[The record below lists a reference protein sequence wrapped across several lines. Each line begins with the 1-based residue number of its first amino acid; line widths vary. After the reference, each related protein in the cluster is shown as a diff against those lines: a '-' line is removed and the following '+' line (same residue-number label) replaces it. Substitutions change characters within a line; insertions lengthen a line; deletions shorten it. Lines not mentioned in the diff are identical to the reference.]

1 MAIFLKSDSSPIS
14 SGANPVYLEN
24 DPAIIRGATLG
35 LLDFSNE
42 ICYDSGTPVAAY
54 ANLLNLV
61 SGGTNATNGPNS
73 HPLETGMLKFTGA
86 AENTNDYVLL
96 PTDEF
101 SLPAGCKRALASV
114 AVKLPASGYGTPA
127 ANRSVNL
134 FGRLNSTAA
143 ANINF
148 AIWALINTSGNL
160 QSVQGAM
167 MGSAAVS
174 SSAQLALLTDGNVH
188 VVSVYA
194 DGETTPGV
202 LVTRIYVDNILVATA
217 TNNAWDSVVP
227 QPTNLP
233 RIGSYPATIYGP
245 WGNIKIG
252 RPMLVN
258 LTGKTTVATDLIA
271 QAVTLANAYLV

>member
-1 MAIFLKSDSSPIS
+1 MARFLQSDESPLA
-14 SGANPVYLEN
+14 GGGNYFEN
-24 DPAIIRGATLG
+24 DEIIIRPATLG
-35 LLDFSNE
+35 LLDFSNDV
-42 ICYDSGTPVAAY
+42 CYSGGTPIPAY
-54 ANLLNLV
+54 SNLLNLV
-61 SGGTNATNGPNS
+61 YGGTNATNGPNS
-73 HPLETGMLKFTGA
+73 HTLETGMLKFTGA
-86 AENTNDYVLL
+86 AESVNDYVLL
-96 PTDEF
+96 PTAEF
-101 SLPAGCKRALASV
+101 SLPTGCKRALASV

-134 FGRLNSTAA
+134 FGRLNNTAA

-174 SSAQLALLTDGNVH
+174 ASAQLALLTDGNVH

-194 DGETTPGV
+194 DGETTAGT

-271 QAVTLANAYLV
+271 QAVQLANEYLV